1 MARLNITIPDELYVA
16 LEPWR
21 DHINISRVCQEALAR
36 EVAKLND
43 LPRQAAELAD
53 LVERMQQEKATAE
66 KFAFGQG
73 LTDSITWARGATY
86 AELRRW
92 GEHGEAHGAG
102 AGKNGALEAAIQRH
116 QDDVSFDERAYREGW
131 VMGTKEVW
139 QRVRDK
145 V

>member
-1 MARLNITIPDELYVA
+1 MARLNITIPDELYAA

-21 DHINISRVCQEALAR
+21 DHINISRVCQDALAR

-43 LPRQAAELAD
+43 LPRQAAELAA
-53 LVERMQQEKATAE
+53 LVERMQREKASAE

-73 LTDSITWARGATY
+73 LTDSVAWARGASY

-92 GEHGEAHGAG
+92 GELDGSSAPRAG
-102 AGKNGALEAAIQRH
+102 ANGALEAALQRH
-116 QDDVSFDERAYREGW
+116 SHDPTFDESAYREGW
-131 VMGTKEVW
+131 LMGAGEVW